1 MSFTAQKRRYA
12 LGAALLLT
20 LAASAWVASHEEAES
35 ENLARP
41 VASNRREPVPAS
53 GARTSPS
60 AGASQKNAAP
70 ASAEVVMPSSWSPP
84 ERGAWQAAAESQFA
98 AWSPPPP
105 PPPPKVAA
113 APPAPPAPPMAPAFP
128 YQLLG
133 RLVEG
138 DQAQALLAGP
148 NRSLAVKAGDVV
160 DGQWRVDQV
169 HERGINLTWLPA
181 KLPQTLVFRPSSS

>member
-1 MSFTAQKRRYA
+1 MSITAQQRRYG

-20 LAASAWVASHEEAES
+20 LAASAWVASREDAEP
-35 ENLARP
+35 EGLARP
-41 VASNRREPVPAS
+41 VASSARAPVS
-53 GARTSPS
+53 
-60 AGASQKNAAP
+60 AAP
-70 ASAEVVMPSSWSPP
+70 ARTPAQKTAAIASTEAVMPSSWSPP
-84 ERGAWQAAAESQFA
+84 ERGAWQAAGEAQFA
-98 AWSPPPP
+98 AWAPPPP
-105 PPPPKVAA
+105 PPPPKAVA

-181 KLPQTLVFRPSSS
+181 KLPQTLVFRSSSS